1 MEEGEFFEA
10 RKELTDVQQKLNPLN
25 KFKQT
30 GMKGSF
36 KYFFE
41 GKELDLTNTKS
52 IVELVKAGA
61 FSGGKSDPMVT
72 MQAALNLSKKRADAV
87 RDAVAKFAKQAEVN
101 LDMSQIVPVGAG
113 VTEPVIAKP
122 KSPTEAKENMRVEF
136 RIVRVEAEAITP
148 SDFNF

>member
-1 MEEGEFFEA
+1 
-10 RKELTDVQQKLNPLN
+10 
-25 KFKQT
+25 
-30 GMKGSF
+30 
-36 KYFFE
+36 
-41 GKELDLTNTKS
+41 
-52 IVELVKAGA
+52 
-61 FSGGKSDPMVT
+61 MVT

-122 KSPTEAKENMRVEF
+122 KNPLEAKENMRVEF
-136 RIVRVEAEAITP
+136 RIVRVEAEAIAP